1 MSWYNGTTNVVNFGF
16 LFKTVGAMFTDTMD
30 SVYSYEQSDVLAV
43 FFSAVIFAVVAAVFF
58 YFWRNT
64 KK

>member
-1 MSWYNGTTNVVNFGF
+1 MPWYNQQYAAGFGV
-16 LFKTVGAMFTDTMD
+16 LFEGAGDMFSSTLNAI
-30 SVYSYEQSDVLAV
+30 YSDKQSDVLAV
-43 FFSAVIFAVVAAVFF
+43 FFSTVIFAVVAAVFF

>member
-1 MSWYNGTTNVVNFGF
+1 MPWYAGTTNAVNFGF
-16 LFKTVGAMFTDTMD
+16 LFRKVGAMFTDTVD
-30 SVYSYEQSDVLAV
+30 SVYSYEQTDVLAV

>member
-1 MSWYNGTTNVVNFGF
+1 MPWYNQQYAAGFGVLFEGTGNIFSSTLN
-16 LFKTVGAMFTDTMD
+16 AIYTDK
-30 SVYSYEQSDVLAV
+30 QSDVLAV

>member
-1 MSWYNGTTNVVNFGF
+1 MPWYQQQYAAGFGA
-16 LFKTVGAMFTDTMD
+16 LFEGVGGMFSGTMD
-30 SVYSYEQSDVLAV
+30 AIYSYKQSDVLAV

>member
-1 MSWYNGTTNVVNFGF
+1 MPWYNGTTNAVNFGF
-16 LFKTVGAMFTDTMD
+16 LFQKVGAMFSDTMD

>member
-1 MSWYNGTTNVVNFGF
+1 MPWYNQQYAAGFGV
-16 LFKTVGAMFTDTMD
+16 LFEGVGGMFSSTMD
-30 SVYSYEQSDVLAV
+30 AIYSDKQSDVLAV

>member
-1 MSWYNGTTNVVNFGF
+1 MSWYNQQYAAGFGA
-16 LFKTVGAMFTDTMD
+16 LFEGAGDMFSSTLNAI
-30 SVYSYEQSDVLAV
+30 YSDKQSDVLAV
-43 FFSAVIFAVVAAVFF
+43 FFSTVIFAVVAAVFF